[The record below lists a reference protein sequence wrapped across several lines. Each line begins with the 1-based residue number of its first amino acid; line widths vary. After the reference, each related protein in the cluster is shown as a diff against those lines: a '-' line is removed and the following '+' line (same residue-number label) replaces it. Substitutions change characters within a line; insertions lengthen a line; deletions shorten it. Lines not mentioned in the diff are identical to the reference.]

1 MALFEQKKIH
11 IPKNILAEKFIVNPF
26 SVLKRASGAWKDRKH
41 YWETMNISGIEGR
54 DTKRY
59 NAMPHNIGAARDYN
73 TEDAE
78 HISSFDPALC
88 EIMYKWFSKDGDKII
103 DPFAG
108 GSTRGVVASV
118 LGRNYTGIDLSQKQV
133 LANQEQFS
141 KLQDMYIN
149 LNPVEWIV
157 GDSEY
162 ALDQIE
168 DGTYQMLFTCP
179 PYYNLEQ
186 YTRDVRDL
194 SRQASYEAFLIK
206 YTSIL
211 EKTVAKLDMNA
222 GAFAVIVVS
231 EIRNFKAGGEFY
243 GLVPDTINICRNAG
257 LKYYNEIILED
268 PIGSLPLRGPQ
279 YFEQSRKI
287 GRTHQ
292 NILVFYAGDLSK
304 IREKCDSM
312 NN

>member
-1 MALFEQKKIH
+1 MALFEQKQVH
-11 IPKNILAEKFIVNPF
+11 LPKNILADKYIVNPF
-26 SVLKRASGAWKDRKH
+26 SILKRASGAWKDRKH
-41 YWETMNISGIEGR
+41 YWEEMGIASTEGR
-54 DTKRY
+54 ETKRY
-59 NAMPHNIGAARDYN
+59 NAMPYNISAARDYN
-73 TEDAE
+73 TEDTE
-78 HISSFDPALC
+78 HISTFDPALC
-88 EIMYKWFSKDGDKII
+88 EIMYKWFSKEGDMIL

-108 GSTRGVVASV
+108 GSVRGVIASM
-118 LGRNYTGIDLSQKQV
+118 LGRKYTGIDLSQKQV
-133 LANQEQFS
+133 LANKEQYADIS
-141 KLQDMYIN
+141 KKYIAEGTA
-149 LNPVEWIV
+149 EWIT
-157 GDSEY
+157 GDSEF

-194 SRQASYEAFLIK
+194 SRQASYYAFLIK
-206 YTSIL
+206 YTIIL
-211 EKTVAKLDMNA
+211 EKAFSKLDMNA
-222 GAFAVIVVS
+222 GAFVVIVVS

-287 GRTHQ
+287 GRVHQ
-292 NILVFYAGDLSK
+292 NILVFYKGDLSK

-312 NN
+312 NI

>member
-1 MALFEQKKIH
+1 MALFEQKQMH
-11 IPKNILAEKFIVNPF
+11 VPKNILAEKYIVNPF
-26 SVLKRASGAWKDRKH
+26 SILKRASVVWRDRKH
-41 YWETMNISGIEGR
+41 YWEEMGIASIEGR
-54 DTKRY
+54 ETKRY
-59 NAMPHNIGAARDYN
+59 NAMPYNVSAARDYN
-73 TEDAE
+73 TEDTE
-78 HISSFDPALC
+78 HISMFDPTLT
-88 EIMYKWFSKDGDKII
+88 ELMYKWFSKEGDKIL

-108 GSTRGVVASV
+108 GSVRGIVASI

-133 LANQEQFS
+133 LANREQFS
-141 KLQDMYIN
+141 KMQEKYMNLCPIN
-149 LNPVEWIV
+149 WIT

-162 ALDQIE
+162 ALDEIE
-168 DGTYQMLFTCP
+168 DGAYDMLFTCP

-194 SRQASYEAFLIK
+194 SRQATYDAFLIK

-211 EKTVAKLDMNA
+211 EKAISKLNMNT
-222 GAFAVIVVS
+222 GAFVVIVVS

-243 GLVPDTINICRNAG
+243 GLVPDTINICRNVG

-292 NILVFYAGDLSK
+292 NILVFYKGDLSK

>member
-1 MALFEQKKIH
+1 MPLFEQKQQH
-11 IPKNILAEKFIVNPF
+11 VHKNILAEKYIVNPF
-26 SVLKRASGAWKDRKH
+26 SILKRASSAWKDRKH
-41 YWETMNISGIEGR
+41 YWEDMGIASKEGR
-54 DTKRY
+54 ETKRY
-59 NAMPHNIGAARDYN
+59 NAMPYNISAARDYN
-73 TEDAE
+73 TEDTE
-78 HISSFDPALC
+78 HISMFDPTLC
-88 EIMYKWFSKDGDKII
+88 ELMYKWFSKEGDKIL

-108 GSTRGVVASV
+108 GSVRGIIASI
-118 LGRNYTGIDLSQKQV
+118 LGRNYIGIDLSQKQV
-133 LANQEQFS
+133 IANWEQYDDMS
-141 KLQDMYIN
+141 KKYIKTGTAS
-149 LNPVEWIV
+149 WIS

-162 ALDQIE
+162 ALDKL

-194 SRQASYEAFLIK
+194 SRQATYDAFLIK
-206 YTSIL
+206 YTAIL
-211 EKTVAKLDMNA
+211 NKAFAKLDMNA
-222 GAFAVIVVS
+222 GAFVVIVVS

-279 YFEQSRKI
+279 YFEQSRKV

-292 NILVFYAGDLSK
+292 NVLVFYAGDLSK

-312 NN
+312 NI